1 MCVCIHLAYSL
12 GACAVRA
19 PAVTRA
25 RSRRARPLSCSR
37 RVLVQSARPIH
48 LAYSL
53 GVFTWRIHLAY
64 SLGVFTWCVCPS
76 FATNLYKLAFSGLG
90 SGGDHLACRNVVTE
104 IRCLDFVE
112 VDATKLAW
120 RMDMAEIRC
129 LDSVD
134 MDATK
139 LAWRMD
145 MAEIR
150 CLDSVEVDATK
161 LAWRIDVAEIRCS
174 DSEEVDAW
182 NFAWRFGV
190 AENSKL
196 GFRSLDSM
204 EADATKPRIDG
215 RMLSKIW

>member
-1 MCVCIHLAYSL
+1 MVN
-12 GACAVRA
+12 
-19 PAVTRA
+19 T
-25 RSRRARPLSCSR
+25 
-37 RVLVQSARPIH
+37 
-48 LAYSL
+48 L

-64 SLGVFTWCVCPS
+64 SLGFHLVRVPCARPLSRAPALGARARSRAVGACSCSRRGLFTWRIHLAYSLGACAVRQHSRARPHYPS

-90 SGGDHLACRNVVTE
+90 SGGDHLACRNVFTE

-112 VDATKLAW
+112 G
-120 RMDMAEIRC
+120 
-129 LDSVD
+129 
-134 MDATK
+134 DATK

-174 DSEEVDAW
+174 DSVEVDAW

-215 RMLSKIW
+215 RMLPKIW

>member
-1 MCVCIHLAYSL
+1 
-12 GACAVRA
+12 
-19 PAVTRA
+19 
-25 RSRRARPLSCSR
+25 
-37 RVLVQSARPIH
+37 
-48 LAYSL
+48 
-53 GVFTWRIHLAY
+53 
-64 SLGVFTWCVCPS
+64 
-76 FATNLYKLAFSGLG
+76 
-90 SGGDHLACRNVVTE
+90 
-104 IRCLDFVE
+104 
-112 VDATKLAW
+112 
-120 RMDMAEIRC
+120 MAEIRC

-174 DSEEVDAW
+174 DSVEVDAW

-204 EADATKPRIDG
+204 EADAAKPRIDG
-215 RMLSKIW
+215 RMLPKIW

>member
-1 MCVCIHLAYSL
+1 LPTL
-12 GACAVRA
+12 
-19 PAVTRA
+19 
-25 RSRRARPLSCSR
+25 SRRALFWRTRPLSWQHSR
-37 RVLVQSARPIH
+37 ARPH
-48 LAYSL
+48 Y
-53 GVFTWRIHLAY
+53 
-64 SLGVFTWCVCPS
+64 PS

-215 RMLSKIW
+215 RMLPKIW